1 MTRKVH
7 MYGIKNCDTVRK
19 AIAWL
24 NDKVI
29 DCEFHDLKKERLD
42 AALIDHWLNDVD
54 RDTLI
59 NRRSQTWRKVP
70 TIYKLLDTNE
80 AIVKLITEYPTVL
93 KRPVIYNGLF
103 WSVGF
108 SEDAWD
114 KLFL

>member
-1 MTRKVH
+1 MTKKVQ

-24 NDKVI
+24 NERVI
-29 DCEFHDLKKERLD
+29 DCEFHDLKKEQ
-42 AALIDHWLNDVD
+42 IEVSTINHWLNDVD

-59 NRRSQTWRKVP
+59 NRRSQTWHKVP
-70 TIYKLLDTNE
+70 TEDKLLDTND
-80 AIVKLITEYPTVL
+80 AIVKLITKYPTIL
-93 KRPVIYNGLF
+93 KRPIIYNGLF

-114 KLFL
+114 ELFL

>member
-24 NDKVI
+24 NDKGI

-42 AALIDHWLNDVD
+42 GALINHWLNDVD

-70 TIYKLLDTNE
+70 TVDKLLDSNE

-93 KRPVIYNGLF
+93 KRPIIYNGQF

-114 KLFL
+114 ELFL